1 MEGMRVEYVIINDQD
16 SHVWIVEVIIGLSLV
31 VVLDSSIK
39 DKFWLQVVC
48 YLTFFLFCFILTF
61 SYLHL
66 FLRILLFLANV
77 QKVVLELVH
86 VHIYRKQVKAA
97 IVYIITLDQR
107 QVVLV
112 EECQAFINTYR
123 SSRP

>member
-1 MEGMRVEYVIINDQD
+1 M
-16 SHVWIVEVIIGLSLV
+16 
-31 VVLDSSIK
+31 
-39 DKFWLQVVC
+39 DKFWLKVVC
-48 YLTFFLFCFILTF
+48 HLTLFLFCFILTF

-66 FLRILLFLANV
+66 CLRILLFLADA

-112 EECQAFINTYR
+112 EEGQAFINTYR